1 MTGKRQVTGSYK
13 TVRRMTILGAVL
25 AAFLLV
31 DGFVLFLT
39 GGLNGDATPV
49 FLFLGG
55 SFANANRSSGT
66 NLLIMGV
73 LLALV
78 TFAGWWWLGR
88 PLRARERGAV
98 AAGDGATPESNDPG
112 RPGPANQRQA

>member
-13 TVRRMTILGAVL
+13 TVRRMTIVGAVL

-55 SFANANRSSGT
+55 SFATANRSSGT
-66 NLLIMGV
+66 NLLIMGA

-88 PLRARERGAV
+88 PLRARERDGV
-98 AAGDGATPESNDPG
+98 AAGDVATPGSGDQARTGPG
-112 RPGPANQRQA
+112 NQRPA